1 VSAFTSRFTSPSIFY
16 RVASVLLFLFAALH
30 TFGFRQTD
38 PRWGIDSLV
47 AAMRAVHFDAQGYRR
62 TYWDFFTGLGFFVG
76 VFLLFAAVLSWQ
88 LGGLSR
94 QTLKLMPLLTWTFAI
109 LFVGVTI
116 LSWIYLFVAPVIFS
130 AVIAVCLIAAAWLA
144 GTGT

>member
-1 VSAFTSRFTSPSIFY
+1 MQAI
-16 RVASVLLFLFAALH
+16 
-30 TFGFRQTD
+30 
-38 PRWGIDSLV
+38 
-47 AAMRAVHFDAQGYRR
+47 HFDAQGSSR

-76 VFLLFAAVLSWQ
+76 VFLLFAAVLAWE

-94 QTLKLMPLLTWTFAI
+94 QTLRLMPLVTWAFAI

-130 AVIAVCLIAAAWLA
+130 AVIALCLIAAAWLA